1 MWIGVGSRH
10 ENEKNSGAGYFLEH
24 LAFKV
29 RSCARSGTGL
39 HGELFYVFHLRIA
52 LLLRRL

>member
-10 ENEKNSGAGYFLEH
+10 EDEKNNGAGYFLEH

-29 RSCARSGTGL
+29 RRYARSGTGL
-39 HGELFYVFHLRIA
+39 RGELF
-52 LLLRRL
+52 